1 MPAGGA
7 SAYEGMLQSSR
18 SVWMNPMMLKSK
30 GFYWFVVIASSLLLL
45 WGWAIAVK
53 NLINGTTVVS

>member
-1 MPAGGA
+1 
-7 SAYEGMLQSSR
+7 
-18 SVWMNPMMLKSK
+18 MNAVMLKSK

-53 NLINGTTVVS
+53 NLVNGTTVVS